1 MKTWY
6 TMCGKKT
13 TSQTCIWSIYFKK
26 VQRLTGADFILL
38 FHQTFL
44 SVDLQVGI
52 VKGRWHNLLSGFQR
66 LSGTATIGFRTSRVT
81 INERIFTQYWQARK
95 EVLAQSK
102 SSNANRD
109 DVKNYLADFFP
120 LRGGGEVVLHPFRQ
134 GKKSANNYFW
144 PKNANF
150 SPFDQFLWKN

>member
-13 TSQTCIWSIYFKK
+13 TSQTCISSIYLKK
-26 VQRLTGADFILL
+26 VQWLTGADFILL
-38 FHQTFL
+38 FHQTLL

-66 LSGTATIGFRTSRVT
+66 LSGTATIGFRTSGVT

-109 DVKNYLADFFP
+109 DVKNYLADFFL
-120 LRGGGEVVLHPFRQ
+120 LRGGRGLPPHSTRL
-134 GKKSANNYFW
+134 FW
-144 PKNANF
+144 AI
-150 SPFDQFLWKN
+150 